1 MLNAFIQSLTSLRSQ
16 LDPAVPESLQ
26 GLPIV
31 TTQSNN
37 RKISDGFRVAGMS
50 VGSHKIRNSCAR
62 ARCSYLAPKGFQDPI
77 TGDEFQPDQ
86 VRTVKQGT
94 INHPPEYAT
103 VDGVAVQPVDKCF
116 AVFGSP
122 AHAVKSI
129 ERGKDADQKKGI
141 AGFIRAVALSDRRAA
156 IVRSFIVG
164 NGSTAINEEQYRA
177 LDSVVRMNGLSHISY
192 DHAWRQNPWV
202 LRFALASCGSI
213 AEVKEAFKL
222 GARHASIVLS
232 PRMVQD
238 LDGQTVDG
246 AEMVQCPA
254 EKDGNCNRCAED
266 NGGLALCDAQADG
279 KRIILFTQHGGHA
292 WTRRHAAMVRNI
304 AKACGVDGAVVEAG
318 EITAEDINSSSVG
331 AATKARYLRFMEV
344 S

>member
-1 MLNAFIQSLTSLRSQ
+1 
-16 LDPAVPESLQ
+16 
-26 GLPIV
+26 
-31 TTQSNN
+31 
-37 RKISDGFRVAGMS
+37 
-50 VGSHKIRNSCAR
+50 
-62 ARCSYLAPKGFQDPI
+62 
-77 TGDEFQPDQ
+77 
-86 VRTVKQGT
+86 
-94 INHPPEYAT
+94 
-103 VDGVAVQPVDKCF
+103 
-116 AVFGSP
+116 
-122 AHAVKSI
+122 
-129 ERGKDADQKKGI
+129 
-141 AGFIRAVALSDRRAA
+141 
-156 IVRSFIVG
+156 
-164 NGSTAINEEQYRA
+164 
-177 LDSVVRMNGLSHISY
+177 
-192 DHAWRQNPWV
+192 
-202 LRFALASCGSI
+202 
-213 AEVKEAFKL
+213 
-222 GARHASIVLS
+222 
-232 PRMVQD
+232 MVQD